1 MINPTMLTCF
11 VLAYCG
17 LGAISSTMDRHCGHW
32 YGRGSEPSNRSRLR
46 MTLLGWSGIAASFV
60 AAVAS
65 DGWHIGPVLW
75 LGALTA
81 SALVLTLLLHYA
93 PRHALTL
100 PIAAQLMALL
110 SVSLGLTL

>member
-1 MINPTMLTCF
+1 MINPTILTCF

-17 LGAISSTMDRHCGHW
+17 LGAISSTMDRHDGHR
-32 YGRGSEPSNRSRLR
+32 YGGTEPSNRSRLR
-46 MTLLGWSGIAASFV
+46 MTLLGWSGIAASLV

-100 PIAAQLMALL
+100 PIAAQLVALL